1 MAQTIS
7 QRLGEF
13 ISDLGYEKLPADV
26 VRTAKLCVLDWLG
39 SAIGGGSSR
48 PVRMVADVVRALGG
62 HPQATGIPDGSKTS
76 CHLAALLNAA
86 SSHVLDSTTSISPTP
101 ADRRPTPVNRQ
112 SSMGFPVT
120 CPSRCN
126 H

>member
-62 HPQATGIPDGSKTS
+62 HPRG
-76 CHLAALLNAA
+76 LAVPPHRTL
-86 SSHVLDSTTSISPTP
+86 
-101 ADRRPTPVNRQ
+101 PVA
-112 SSMGFPVT
+112 GYA
-120 CPSRCN
+120 
-126 H
+126 